1 MALFSPSRGRPGVG
15 LWFAT
20 NLALLTVAALAA
32 TTDWRSGDGATLF
45 AIVVPAAGLCLV
57 TSITVVVVAH
67 RDGNAELGIFG
78 CFFLIASALPFVHAL
93 TIPGTL
99 YGPNSA
105 TSMTGTLALPLA
117 VAAGLPLV
125 APRSALSRA
134 VARRWRIWTGS
145 WYAVV
150 AAISAIALTAPRSL
164 PALST
169 ENRGVAFTVIGAGL
183 VLLVIG
189 FRHLRLYWLSRSR
202 WSLAASLGFVV
213 LAHSAP
219 GSALAEAYGLAFWW
233 SHALDVAGVGIAT
246 IAAAVSYRQST
257 NFRETLRPIVS
268 SDPML
273 ALEVGLDP
281 TVHDFIAQ
289 LESKDPVT
297 RDHVTRVADISSRVG
312 MRNGLAANELRDIAI
327 GAVLHDIGK
336 LQIPDA
342 ILNKPG
348 RLTADEYEVVKT
360 HAAIG
365 ADLVASSPALAS
377 ATAIVRGHHERPDGL
392 GYPDGLAGD
401 AIPLAARIVAVCD
414 AFDAIA
420 NTRQYRDG
428 QGPKVALGVLQEHAG
443 TQFDQ
448 RVVDTLAEIVES
460 DQVGDVFGNVGRRP
474 GLGGSSPDVL
484 PTAAD
489 ATRPACPDCER
500 QMSTH

>member
-1 MALFSPSRGRPGVG
+1 MNV
-15 LWFAT
+15 
-20 NLALLTVAALAA
+20 ALLAVAALAA
-32 TTDWRSGDGATLF
+32 TTDWRFGDGRTLF
-45 AIVVPAAGLCLV
+45 VIVVPAAGLCV
-57 TSITVVVVAH
+57 ATSIAVVVVAH
-67 RDGNAELGIFG
+67 RDRNAELGIFG

-105 TSMTGTLALPLA
+105 TSLTGTLALPLA
-117 VAAGLPLV
+117 VTAGLPLV
-125 APRSALSRA
+125 APRSAPSRA

-150 AAISAIALTAPRSL
+150 AAISAVALMAPRSL
-164 PALST
+164 PAVDT
-169 ENRGVAFTVIGAGL
+169 ENRWVASLVVGAGL

-219 GSALAEAYGLAFWW
+219 GSALAEPFGLGFWW
-233 SHALDVAGVGIAT
+233 SHGLDATGVGIAT

-281 TVHDFIAQ
+281 TVHDFVAQ
-289 LESKDPVT
+289 LESKDPIT
-297 RDHVTRVADISSRVG
+297 RDHVTRVADIASRVG
-312 MRNGLAANELRDIAI
+312 MQNGLAADELRDVAI

-360 HAAIG
+360 HTAIG
-365 ADLVASSPALAS
+365 GDLVASSPALAS
-377 ATAIVRGHHERPDGL
+377 AAAIVRGHHERPDGR

-401 AIPLAARIVAVCD
+401 AIPLAAKIVAVCD

-460 DQVGDVFGNVGRRP
+460 DQVGDVFANVGRHTVP
-474 GLGGSSPDVL
+474 SGLSTAAHP
-484 PTAAD
+484 AAD
-489 ATRPACPDCER
+489 ATTPVCPDCER